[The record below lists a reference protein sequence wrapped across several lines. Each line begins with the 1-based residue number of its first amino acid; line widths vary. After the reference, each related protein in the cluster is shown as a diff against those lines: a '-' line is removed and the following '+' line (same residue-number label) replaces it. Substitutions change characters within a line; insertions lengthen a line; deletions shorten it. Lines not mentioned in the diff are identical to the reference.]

1 MNGPTS
7 AELEREAE
15 RTRAEVNDTAE
26 RLRGKLT
33 PGQILDEVRDY
44 MSHGDTAVTFDNLKH
59 QVRDNPLAL
68 ALIGGGIAWLMLGEG
83 VKHRASGM
91 VSHGRGRPYD
101 DYGRS
106 HYDDDLRYG
115 GVSDPWAEP
124 ERYHDTSPG
133 MGDRMSGMA
142 RDTMDSASG
151 MASGVR
157 DSVAGMASSAGG
169 AASSARHSISDA
181 MHGAADRAGSLG
193 SGMRRRG
200 MNAASGARHTFSDL
214 LDREPLIVGAL
225 GLAVGAALGAFLPT
239 TRLEE
244 EQLGETS
251 ADLRNRAGAMAE
263 TAWDEATEAVSH
275 AGSAI
280 RDAADKEG
288 LSTDSLA
295 EKAGR
300 VADAAT
306 RSVEED
312 VDRIGRTGGE
322 RSPA

>member
-1 MNGPTS
+1 MNGQTS

-33 PGQILDEVRDY
+33 PGQLLDEVRDY
-44 MSHGDTAVTFDNLKH
+44 MSHGDSAVTLDNLKN

-68 ALIGGGIAWLMLGEG
+68 ALIGSGLAWLMLGEG
-83 VKHRASGM
+83 VKHRAADLGSYA
-91 VSHGRGRPYD
+91 GRRYD

-106 HYDDDLRYG
+106 HYDDDMRYG
-115 GVSDPWAEP
+115 AVSDPWDEP
-124 ERYHDTSPG
+124 ERYRDTSPG
-133 MGDRMSGMA
+133 MGERMSSMA
-142 RDTMDSASG
+142 HGTMDSASG
-151 MASGVR
+151 MASGMR
-157 DSVAGMASSAGG
+157 DSVAGMASSAGS
-169 AASSARHSISDA
+169 AASSAGHSISDA
-181 MHGAADRAGSLG
+181 MHGAAHRAGSLG
-193 SGMRRRG
+193 SDMRRRG
-200 MNAASGARHTFSDL
+200 MHAASGARHTFSDML
-214 LDREPLIVGAL
+214 EREPLIVGAL
-225 GLAVGAALGAFLPT
+225 GLAVGAAIGALLPT
-239 TRLEE
+239 SRIEE

-263 TAWDEATEAVSH
+263 AAWDEAAEAVSH
-275 AGSAI
+275 TAAAV

-288 LSTDSLA
+288 LSTDTLA

-300 VADAAT
+300 VADAAAQA
-306 RSVEED
+306 VEEE